1 MVIEVIIS
9 SLQMQVGRLAE
20 APPQII
26 IEERVVEKTVIV
38 EKVVVQEKI
47 VVEEEIAYVDRSP
60 ASSKSSTSRPVPKL
74 NAGQAVH
81 QWWAPWM
88 VAATKMRESI
98 GKKGRPAWYS
108 ASVLVHHGWAETAY
122 GGITV
127 TSWAYNV
134 F

>member
-1 MVIEVIIS
+1 MAT
-9 SLQMQVGRLAE
+9 GRG
-20 APPQII
+20 PPQII

-38 EKVVVQEKI
+38 EKIVVQEKI
-47 VVEEEIAYVDRSP
+47 VVEEETVYVDRSP
-60 ASSKSSTSRPVPKL
+60 ASSTSSTSRPVPKF

-108 ASVLVHHGWAETAY
+108 ASVLVHPGWAETAY

-127 TSWAYNV
+127 TPWAHNV